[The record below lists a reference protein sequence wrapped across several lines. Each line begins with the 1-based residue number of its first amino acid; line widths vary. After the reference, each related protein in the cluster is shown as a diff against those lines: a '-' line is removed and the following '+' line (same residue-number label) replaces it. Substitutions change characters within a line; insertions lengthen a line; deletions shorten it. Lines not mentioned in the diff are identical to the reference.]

1 MPLPLRLFY
10 ELWGGDMAVYFRHG
24 SNGSYK
30 SAYAVWFEVVPALRA
45 GRLVVTNIEGLK
57 SLQGIEELLGEKF
70 PASARLIR
78 IFSRSEEGVKLWQ
91 SWFCWM
97 PIGALVVIDECQ
109 DLFSADVGF
118 KREKAQYIPVENF
131 KDLLPPDFMDLFYSR
146 WLPVPEDQRGDDGE
160 EDDTGRTQYDDLG
173 RLMYPFNFYG
183 AFMRHRKYQW
193 DVIMLTPDWTSIP
206 TWVRGCA
213 QEAYSHRST
222 DTFFR
227 KRKPRIFNHLPN
239 SSKTA
244 PTTKADYA
252 SCTSKK
258 IPIDVFALYKSTGTG
273 GFNESKADITLLKS
287 PKFIISIVIGV
298 SAFIYFIWSMSH
310 VLFRDSS
317 TSSQEVVETVESSSV
332 STTSVSKS
340 SNSVGSSTS
349 KTSVSDSGGV
359 DNSSSGDKV
368 SSKTPIASNVKP
380 FVALIPAL
388 EGVTAV
394 YLTGVEIHYRENL
407 KRDAMVGVREYY
419 FRLDSPSGSFYLR
432 SNTLQ
437 RLGLSISYV
446 DECLLAVALD
456 NKINMITCPPNN
468 KEQAQNIESQL
479 ASRGE
484 DMKNN
489 SKMIDIFS
497 M

>member
-1 MPLPLRLFY
+1 
-10 ELWGGDMAVYFRHG
+10 MAVYFRHG

-57 SLQGIEELLGEKF
+57 SLQGIEDLLGEKF

-91 SWFCWM
+91 NWFCWM

-118 KREKAQYIPVENF
+118 KREKSQYIAPEHF
-131 KDLLPPDFMDLFYSR
+131 KDLLPADFMDLFYSR
-146 WLPVPEDQRGDDGE
+146 WLPVPVDQRGDDGE
-160 EDDTGRTQYDDLG
+160 EDDTGRTQYDELG
-173 RLMYPFNFYG
+173 RLVYPFNFYG

-206 TWVRGCA
+206 TWLRGCA

-244 PTTKADYA
+244 PTTRADYA

-273 GFNESKADITLLKS
+273 GFNASTADITLLKS
-287 PKFIISIVIGV
+287 PKFIISILIGV
-298 SAFIYFIWSMSH
+298 GALIYFIWSMSN
-310 VLFRDSS
+310 VLFRDRSA
-317 TSSQEVVETVESSSV
+317 TSQEVVETVQGATV
-332 STTSVSKS
+332 SASTVSKS
-340 SNSVGSSTS
+340 SDSLGAPATQASS
-349 KTSVSDSGGV
+349 KDSGGV
-359 DNSSSGDKV
+359 ANSSNSNQDNSKGD
-368 SSKTPIASNVKP
+368 IADNVKP
-380 FVALIPAL
+380 FIAAIPAL
-388 EGVTAV
+388 DGVQAV
-394 YLTGVEIHYRENL
+394 YVTGVEF
-407 KRDAMVGVREYY
+407 VGRRNVSNWLLGFRRYY
-419 FRLDSPSGSFYLR
+419 FRLDSPNGSFYIQ
-432 SNTLQ
+432 SATLE
-437 RLGLSISYV
+437 RLGLTFKYY
-446 DECLLAVALD
+446 DDCLLSVMF
-456 NKINMITCPPNN
+456 KSQSFTVTCPPINAIPSV
-468 KEQAQNIESQL
+468 QDIEPQL
-479 ASRGE
+479 TQRGD
-484 DMKNN
+484 DMRNN
-489 SKMIDIFS
+489 SKVIDIFS